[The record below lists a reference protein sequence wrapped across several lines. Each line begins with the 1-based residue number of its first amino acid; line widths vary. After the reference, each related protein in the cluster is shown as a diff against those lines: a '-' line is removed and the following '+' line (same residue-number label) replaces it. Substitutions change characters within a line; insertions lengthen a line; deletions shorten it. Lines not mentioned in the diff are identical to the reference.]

1 MNRANFGTTGVA
13 ATYTSMQGNSDM
25 RMMMVIP
32 GSQCCGIDDYVRA
45 QAMSMDRRCVNEEG
59 LRWQTD
65 AAASANL
72 QELRGPWVQV
82 QWPDD
87 PSKVRQVKEKLRQ
100 T

>member
-1 MNRANFGTTGVA
+1 MNRAKVGTTGVA
-13 ATYTSMQGNSDM
+13 ATYKSMQENSDM
-25 RMMMVIP
+25 RMMMIP
-32 GSQCCGIDDYVRA
+32 GSQCCGIDYYVRE

-72 QELRGPWVQV
+72 QELGGPWVQV